1 MSPAERFARIIG
13 GPPTPWSLDVVC
25 SLMSAAFTRRPR
37 TEAVLSALDELAES
51 CTDDSLEG
59 VLAAM
64 RPHLKGNVD
73 DYYDPRN
80 SFIDEV
86 LERGVGLPITLS
98 VIAIEIGRRVGAPIA
113 GIGPPRHFMVRDST
127 RAAFGD
133 PFHGGVVY
141 DRAGLA
147 EAWPVLMGPEVG
159 FDDLHLVPLT
169 ERAILI
175 RMLNNL
181 RALYVPRGDPHALW
195 ALARMRGAFVELV
208 HEAPDH
214 ARWLRHWN

>member
-1 MSPAERFARIIG
+1 MDPAERFARIVG

-25 SLMSAAFTRRPR
+25 SLLSAAFTHRLR
-37 TEAVLSALDELAES
+37 TDEVLSELDDLADS
-51 CTDDSLEG
+51 CQDQTLEG
-59 VLAAM
+59 VLAVM
-64 RPHLKGNVD
+64 RTRLHGNAD

-113 GIGPPRHFMVRDST
+113 GIGPPRHFMVRDAK
-127 RAAFGD
+127 RAVFGD
-133 PFHGGVVY
+133 PFHDGAVY
-141 DRAGLA
+141 DRPALMA
-147 EAWPVLMGPEVG
+147 SWSRLMGEEHP
-159 FDDLHLVPLT
+159 FDELHLVPLA

-181 RALYVPRGDPHALW
+181 RALYVPRAEPRALW
-195 ALARMRGAFVELV
+195 ALATMRGAFAELV
-208 HEAPDH
+208 HEAPEH
-214 ARWLRHWN
+214 ARWMRAWN